1 MTFLR
6 RMRKGDNVYVYR
18 VESYREKGTGKVKQ
32 NSEYLGKE
40 VEKNG
45 EMVISPPKYRRNG
58 VRKVLSFGGP
68 VGLFSLAVDFNLD
81 CIIDAAV
88 EDCSGID
95 DVGKKIVILAINK
108 VLSNDGFE
116 GIGRWFCSTSLSSF
130 SGLSSHNFTPK
141 KVRGLYSLLSLEN
154 PDIIGMIEDGIIGQ
168 IKKSFPDDLSLLIYD
183 LTDLLFYGSE
193 NGLAKYGH
201 AYRRNGYEKQI
212 NLMLAV
218 THESRLPVH
227 HRMIPGNIVSVS
239 TIRRFT
245 SELKGFDL
253 KSSIA
258 VIDRG
263 FHSKR
268 NLEEFND
275 AECDIIGA
283 LPSTVKLRSDALKKS
298 KNIENPKYYINY
310 NSEILFIMEHEIDG
324 KRFIVI
330 HSPVKYGKELERF
343 YECINEREA
352 YLKEQLN
359 VNFSNKDEMI
369 DEIESVLKPY
379 QKCFKIQKI
388 KTKEK
393 WQFTYKLINKNIK
406 MKTNILGKTVLFTT
420 TKPSSFTP
428 YDVLKTYREK
438 DIVEKIFCIMK
449 NKGLLPVHA
458 STEETTKAK
467 GMLTVLGY
475 LLLSLLQKRLEDKK
489 RKEGNVSFSLDKKLM
504 LLDEIKEVV
513 YKNGSTTLTD
523 LLKEQKE
530 MLEKLNV
537 VIK

>member
-1 MTFLR
+1 MT
-6 RMRKGDNVYVYR
+6 KGDNVYVYR
-18 VESYREKGTGKVKQ
+18 VETYREKGTGKVKQ

-40 VEKNG
+40 VKKNG
-45 EMVISPPKYRRNG
+45 EMVILPPKYRRNG

-81 CIIDAAV
+81 VIIDAAV
-88 EDCSGID
+88 EDCTGIED
-95 DVGKKIVILAINK
+95 AGKKIVVLAINK

-116 GIGRWFCSTSLSSF
+116 GVSRWFCSTSLSSF
-130 SGLSSHNFTPK
+130 SGLFSRDFTPK
-141 KVRGLYSLLSLEN
+141 KVRGLVSLLSLEN

-218 THESRLPVH
+218 THDSKLPVH

-245 SELKGFDL
+245 RELKGFDL
-253 KSSIA
+253 KNSIA

-268 NLEEFND
+268 NLDEFED
-275 AECDIIGA
+275 ADCDIIGA
-283 LPSTVKLRSDALKKS
+283 LPSTVKLRSEALKKS
-298 KNIENPKYYINY
+298 KNIENPRYYMNY
-310 NSEILFIMEHEIDG
+310 NSEILFMMDHEMDG

-330 HSPVKYGKELERF
+330 HSPIKYGKELERF
-343 YECINEREA
+343 YESINDREE
-352 YLKEQLN
+352 YLKEQIN
-359 VNFSNKDEMI
+359 IEFSNKDEMLN
-369 DEIESVLKPY
+369 EIESVLKPY

-393 WQFTYKLINKNIK
+393 WQFNYKLINKNIK
-406 MKTNILGKTVLFTT
+406 MKTNMLGKTVLFTT
-420 TKPSSFTP
+420 TSFTP
-428 YDVLKTYREK
+428 YEILKTYREK
-438 DIVEKIFCIMK
+438 DVVEKIFHIMK
-449 NKGLLPVHA
+449 KRGLLPVHA

-475 LLLSLLQKRLEDKK
+475 LLLSLLRKRLEDKK
-489 RKEGNVSFSLDKKLM
+489 KKDDNVGFSLDRKLA

-523 LLKEQKE
+523 LLNEQKK